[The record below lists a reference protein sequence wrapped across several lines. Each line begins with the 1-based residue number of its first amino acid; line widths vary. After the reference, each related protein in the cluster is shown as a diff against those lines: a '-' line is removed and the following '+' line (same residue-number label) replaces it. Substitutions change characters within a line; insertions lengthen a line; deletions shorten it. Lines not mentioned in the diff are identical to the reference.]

1 MSPLA
6 IGAVVFGCTFG
17 GALFGMRL
25 RILLPASNLNDAS
38 KDTVRIGFA
47 LIATMTALV
56 LGLVTASA
64 QDTFHA
70 ANQAVREAA
79 DSVLSLDRVLERYG
93 PEATGLRADL
103 KRLVEQRVEMAWPRE
118 GTGELDPAYRVQLSE
133 ELVAR
138 MGSLAPRSDEQRWLR
153 TRAMNLGEALLD
165 TRWLLVAGIRTS
177 ISTPFLCILVFW
189 LAATFASF
197 GLFAPR
203 NSTVIAILLVCA
215 LSVASAVF
223 LVTEM
228 NQPFRGLVNVSSAP
242 FDYALEHLGR

>member
-17 GALFGMRL
+17 GALLGMRL
-25 RILLPASNLNDAS
+25 RVLLPASHLNDAS

-56 LGLVTASA
+56 LGLVTAAA
-64 QDTFHA
+64 QDTFHG

-79 DSVLSLDRVLERYG
+79 DSVLSLDRVLARYG
-93 PEATGLRADL
+93 PQAAGLRADL

-118 GTGELDPAYRVQLSE
+118 GAGELDPSYRVQVSE
-133 ELVAR
+133 EFIARVNGLV
-138 MGSLAPRSDEQRWLR
+138 PQTDEQQWLR
-153 TRAMNLGEALLD
+153 TRAMNLGETLLD
-165 TRWLLVAGIRTS
+165 VRWLLVAGIRAS
-177 ISTPFLCILVFW
+177 IATPFLVILIFW

-203 NSTVIAILLVCA
+203 NATVIAVLLVCA
-215 LSVASAVF
+215 LLVASAVF
-223 LVTEM
+223 LVVEM
-228 NQPFRGLVNVSSAP
+228 NQPFRGLVNVSPAP